1 MQTLDATEVSFTSA
15 YAMALA
21 ACAGQNHRDNYDW
34 RRFGPEM
41 SLPGSSRKKLAD
53 VLVKPLSRTGF
64 VRVGDVQMLLNY
76 GLRFA
81 EPHAAQLQWLYE
93 HLDEEESR
101 EVLVSLIAFRALGYR
116 HVKLPF
122 NQPEHWRMVETLEKR
137 AQGCETIDPQFLGW
151 QLSKLDLREIGY
163 PMELFC
169 LPAAAVIQFIHE
181 QYRCVTA
188 EGPIEA
194 EEGDVVVDAGGCWGD
209 TALYFAFKA
218 GSRGKVYSF
227 EFLPGNLKVYDRN
240 LALNPELASRIEVL
254 PHPVWSS
261 RDVELYISANGPGT
275 FVGTTRRTE
284 GDEVVRTMTIDQ
296 LLQRPDL
303 DRVDF
308 IKMDIEG
315 AELSALQ
322 GAEQVLRKFQP
333 RLAITVYHRLSDF
346 WEIPQYI
353 DGLGLGYRFYLR
365 HFTTHAEE
373 TVLFATCEGRR
384 A

>member
-1 MQTLDATEVSFTSA
+1 MQTLAATETSFISA

-21 ACAGQNHRDNYDW
+21 ACAGQDHQDNYDW
-34 RRFGPEM
+34 RRFGPEA
-41 SLPGSSRKKLAD
+41 SRPRSSRQKLAD
-53 VLVKPLSRTGF
+53 AFVKPLVRTGF
-64 VRVGDVQMLLNY
+64 VRVGDVQNLLNQ

-81 EPHAAQLQWLYE
+81 EPHAPHLQWLYE
-93 HLDEEESR
+93 HLGEDESR
-101 EVLVSLIAFRALGYR
+101 KVLVSLIAFRALGYR
-116 HVKLPF
+116 HVKLAF
-122 NQPEHWRMVETLEKR
+122 NQPEHWRLVEALESKAR
-137 AQGCETIDPQFLGW
+137 GCETIDPNFLGW
-151 QLSKLDLREIGY
+151 RLSKLDLREIGY

-169 LPAAAVIQFIHE
+169 LPMAAVIQFTHE
-181 QYRCVTA
+181 QYRCVSA
-188 EGPIEA
+188 QGPIEA

-209 TALYFAFKA
+209 TALYFAHKA

-227 EFLPGNLKVYDRN
+227 EFLPANLNVYERN
-240 LALNPELASRIEVL
+240 LELNPELASRIEVL

-261 RDVELYISANGPGT
+261 RDVELSISANGPGT
-275 FVGTTRRTE
+275 FVGTTRRAE

-296 LLQRPDL
+296 LLERPDV
-303 DRVDF
+303 DRIDF

-322 GAEQVLRKFQP
+322 GAEVVLRKFRP

-373 TVLFATCEGRR
+373 TVLFATCEGSG
-384 A
+384 